1 MNFPTSVTTFQLQRN
16 FPTSLG
22 SFQLRLALSNFSQ
35 TFQLQT
41 FQLQTFQLKT
51 FQLLV
56 LSNCPFQVHVS
67 TIFYCPYSLYFIG
80 EIQMSVLRALI
91 RTPPARYYSYPVL
104 SVLRTPKISRT
115 PYQNPYF
122 TSTVHFVPRTLRTP
136 FWQKLPY
143 PVLQSVL
150 LGYET
155 LCTPYFSYSV
165 RRVRE
170 YGARTNVLV

>member
-1 MNFPTSVTTFQLQRN
+1 MNFPSSFKLSNFSQNFQLRSFLSN
-16 FPTSLG
+16 FNRFFPTSLG

-41 FQLQTFQLKT
+41 FQLKT

-56 LSNCPFQVHVS
+56 LSNCPFQLHVS
-67 TIFYCPYSLYFIG
+67 TICPYSLYFIG

-122 TSTVHFVPRTLRTP
+122 TSTVLFVPRTLRTP

-155 LCTPYFSYSV
+155 FCTPYFSYSV
-165 RRVRE
+165 R
-170 YGARTNVLV
+170 